1 MAALLDAVLDITIN
15 HSYYF
20 QISVFISNVAIS
32 KNHVSDMFTHVC
44 ISLKH
49 S

>member
-1 MAALLDAVLDITIN
+1 MAALLDAVLDIAIN

-20 QISVFISNVAIS
+20 QISVFISNVAMN
-32 KNHVSDMFTHVC
+32 KHHVSDMFAHVC